1 MANGKKLKA
10 IPQAST
16 GRTVS
21 LRNIS
26 AHADELADRL
36 LLRAEIRKRAYE
48 LFCERHGTPGRD
60 LDDWLRAEA
69 EVRARHGIATYK
81 TPRVFGGQR
90 RETYAGILA

>member
-1 MANGKKLKA
+1 MANGTKLKKV
-10 IPQAST
+10 PQVSA
-16 GRTVS
+16 GHTVP
-21 LRNIS
+21 RGNIS
-26 AHADELADRL
+26 AHADELAACL

-48 LFCERHGTPGRD
+48 LFRERHGAPGRD